1 MAKRRWNLS
10 EQHPFEASSWGWE
23 FFPVLVLTKPLRE
36 KAILCNDASLGEV
49 TTDFSVHLL
58 WCLKSPPFY
67 GACWLCPPFYGA
79 GDFLDMSALQ
89 RWTSSNSGLKY
100 GNTMAGYVCTST
112 LDLMKLWAL
121 KWKYYGWTTAPTNS
135 IFLIFGFQLLKFS
148 NRFCWLWKDV
158 CYLRIASAMTLR
170 FTVSLDVQ

>member
-1 MAKRRWNLS
+1 MLQFKTLGWQKEDETS

-36 KAILCNDASLGEV
+36 KAILCNDASLGEFLNFV
-49 TTDFSVHLL
+49 SSMDFLTATTDFSVHLL

-100 GNTMAGYVCTST
+100 GNPMAGYVYTST
-112 LDLMKLWAL
+112 LDLIKLWAFI
-121 KWKYYGWTTAPTNS
+121 WKYYGWTTAPTN
-135 IFLIFGFQLLKFS
+135 
-148 NRFCWLWKDV
+148 
-158 CYLRIASAMTLR
+158 
-170 FTVSLDVQ
+170 